1 MRCLDRHYRTAFSSR
16 VLFQST
22 ARGMEKRECTKRK
35 KQEDKMAKESSSFS
49 LAWVMLLLLTVCRPF
64 VCVCKVGYCS
74 LVVNLAQR
82 ESEGPPL
89 NLVLYF
95 RYVGQY
101 PLK

>member
-1 MRCLDRHYRTAFSSR
+1 MDET
-16 VLFQST
+16 
-22 ARGMEKRECTKRK
+22 ECTKRNE
-35 KQEDKMAKESSSFS
+35 QEDKKAKESSSFS
-49 LAWVMLLLLTVCRPF
+49 LAWVVELLAVSRAFC

-95 RYVGQY
+95 RYVGHY